1 MKGKEE
7 GLRKE
12 EERDKMNVE
21 FKRVKKIKKKG
32 KEKGREEE
40 EKEKGKRKR
49 RGREEK
55 RKGKGLQEEI
65 RENKIKKRT
74 KVGR

>member
-21 FKRVKKIKKKG
+21 FKRVKKI
-32 KEKGREEE
+32 R
-40 EKEKGKRKR
+40 KRKR
-49 RGREEK
+49 RGREGK
-55 RKGKGLQEEI
+55 RKRATRGNK
-65 RENKIKKRT
+65 RE
-74 KVGR
+74 

>member
-21 FKRVKKIKKKG
+21 FKRVKKIKKKV
-32 KEKGREEE
+32 KK
-40 EKEKGKRKR
+40 K
-49 RGREEK
+49 EEK
-55 RKGKGLQEEI
+55 R
-65 RENKIKKRT
+65 RRRKKE
-74 KVGR
+74 K